1 MALDAIDYA
10 VITQA
15 LLAASRE
22 MGAKLVRSAYS
33 TIVREARDASAAILD
48 RHGHVIAQAEMIPM
62 QLGSMRST
70 LRPCLD
76 IYGVDDLTEDDFFV
90 NNHPYHGGQHLQ
102 DVFIFTPI
110 FVDKE
115 LIGFSGSVAHHLEL
129 GGGGVGL
136 NNSATDL
143 YQEGLIIPP
152 SKYSRARDWYGGTFE
167 RHMAANIRVP
177 DQTIGDMNAQFAAN
191 AIGVERVRQLAAKY
205 GAAAVTSAMAGLI
218 DYTERQLRAAIRA
231 VPDGVYL
238 GEDAMDDDGVHDE
251 PLWIRARLTV
261 SGDTIAVDFAGTAP
275 QVTRNLNAPFASTNS
290 AVMSCIKG
298 VLLHADVPFN
308 EGSFRPVTLT
318 APYGSILNPRPPAPV
333 RARMEPCYRA
343 YGAVMKAL
351 AQAVPDQVIAA
362 GFDATLMACL
372 SEFRDGGFRV
382 CLEAYAGGF
391 GAASVADGADGIAAP
406 LSNCT
411 NSPVEALDMEFGFF
425 RIVAY
430 GLQPDSFG
438 HGKFRGGAG
447 LFREYEVLEDNIE
460 FSIYTDRF
468 RIHPDGAFGGS
479 RASLSRCDIFRN
491 NEQLAVDP
499 KKCVRLMKG
508 DIIRITTSGGA
519 GYGLASER
527 ARALVRRDI
536 DQGFISAATGWDV
549 YGQTFA

>member
-15 LLAASRE
+15 LLAAARE

-110 FVDKE
+110 FVAGT

-136 NNSATDL
+136 NNSASDL

-205 GAAAVTSAMAGLI
+205 GTEAVTSAMAGLI
-218 DYTERQLRAAIRA
+218 DYTERQLRAAIRT

-251 PLWIRARLTV
+251 PLWIRAKLTV
-261 SGDTIAVDFAGTAP
+261 AGDTIAVDFEGTAA

-298 VLLHADVPFN
+298 VLLPADVPFN

-318 APYGSILNPRPPAPV
+318 APLGSILNPRAPAPV

-351 AQAVPDQVIAA
+351 AQAVPDRVIAA

-372 SEFRDGGFRV
+372 SEFRDGRFRV
-382 CLEAYAGGF
+382 CLEA
-391 GAASVADGADGIAAP
+391 
-406 LSNCT
+406 
-411 NSPVEALDMEFGFF
+411 
-425 RIVAY
+425 
-430 GLQPDSFG
+430 DSFG

-447 LFREYEVLEDNIE
+447 LFRAYEVLEDNIE

-468 RIHPDGAFGGS
+468 RVRPDGAFGGTQ
-479 RASLSRCDIFRN
+479 ASLSRCDIFRN

-499 KKCVRLMKG
+499 KQLARLMKG
-508 DIIRITTSGGA
+508 DIIRISTSGGA
-519 GYGLASER
+519 GYGLPADR
-527 ARALVRRDI
+527 ARALVQRDI
-536 DQGFISAATGWDV
+536 EQGFISADTAADV
-549 YGQTFA
+549 YGQSFA